1 MRDRTARP
9 SRGSTRARPST
20 RTADT
25 TQPPPIIEGSIT
37 AITPARQAGC
47 VAIRVGRAR
56 AAVIA
61 ADDADRLRLH
71 TGLQWTPAL
80 ADAIAAAAALAAA
93 KELAVKIVASRS
105 ITRAALCRRLA
116 QRGHAPADAAKVAD
130 QLQTLGALDDAR
142 FAAAFIR
149 SRLDAKPAGKIWLLS
164 KLAQKGVDRATA
176 NAAADAALL
185 GRDQR
190 AEAERLALARLK
202 RMSPR
207 LERQAIERRLFGLL
221 ARRGFDAGLCR
232 DAVRKVMA

>member
-1 MRDRTARP
+1 MRDRPARP
-9 SRGSTRARPST
+9 RRGSTRALDPDEP
-20 RTADT
+20 A
-25 TQPPPIIEGSIT
+25 PIIEGSIT
-37 AITPARQAGC
+37 AITPARQSGC
-47 VAIRVGRAR
+47 VAIRVGRVR

-71 TGLQWTPAL
+71 TGLDWTPIL

-93 KELAVKIVASRS
+93 KDLAVKIVASRP
-105 ITRAALCRRLA
+105 ITRNALCRRLA
-116 QRGHAPADAAKVAD
+116 QRGHAPSDAANVAD
-130 QLQTLGALDDAR
+130 QLQTLGVLDDAR

-176 NAAADAALL
+176 NAAVDAALV

-190 AEAERLALARLK
+190 AEAERLALARFK

-207 LERQAIERRLFGLL
+207 LERQAVERRLFGVL

-232 DAVRKVMA
+232 DVVRKVMA